1 MEEQKVGICELS
13 LSDLVPWQDG
23 DGKQQP
29 FKPYQADALLELA
42 KSIRTNGVITPITVR
57 PQSDGKY
64 QIIAGH
70 NRVAASR
77 MIGNTTV
84 PAFIKD
90 LSDDD
95 AVLCMLDSNLQ
106 TRKNLAPSEKA
117 KAYKM
122 RLETVQKLRKMTED
136 GDIKRSRAI
145 VADDM
150 HTSSTQV
157 QRYIRLTEL
166 DEKWLELVDQGKLK
180 IRPAVELSYLT
191 KEEQKELLSDIKEY
205 GLNIPSEAQAS
216 HMRNLSAIGKLDQ
229 ETMLVLMQKEEKKQE
244 SVKIPWSRISGFF
257 GSGATDEDIE
267 ARIVAALDAY
277 ESFVKEEAH

>member
-1 MEEQKVGICELS
+1 MEEQKTTFCEISIEDLTPWENAQGI
-13 LSDLVPWQDG
+13 
-23 DGKQQP
+23 QP

-57 PQSDGKY
+57 PQPDGKY

-70 NRVAASR
+70 NRAAASR

-117 KAYKM
+117 KAYKL
-122 RLETVQKLRKMTED
+122 RLDTVQKLRKMTEN

-166 DEKWLELVDQGKLK
+166 DEQWLELVDQDKLK

-191 KEEQKELLSDIKEY
+191 KEEQKELLANINEY
-205 GLNIPSEAQAS
+205 ELKLPNVVQATNL
-216 HMRNLSAIGKLDQ
+216 RNLSAIGKLDQ
-229 ETMLVLMQKEEKKQE
+229 ETILAVMQTEEKKQE
-244 SVKIPWSRISGFF
+244 TVKIPWGRISGFF
-257 GSGATDEDIE
+257 RSGATEEDIE
-267 ARIVAALDAY
+267 SRIVAALGAY
-277 ESFVKEEAH
+277 ESFAKEETH